1 MARPMKP
8 EADRI
13 YDAFDNLKLD
23 EQAFVLEVL
32 HEKRRTKLKFTSKAL
47 ADAVAGE
54 GKPAKPRAN
63 GSPERP
69 LSVEDP
75 TEQRYTED

>member
-1 MARPMKP
+1 MKP

-47 ADAVAGE
+47 ADAIAGD
-54 GKPAKPRAN
+54 GKDAKPRTN
-63 GSPERP
+63 GPAAARTEPE
-69 LSVEDP
+69 